1 MHTVLK
7 NKQVAEFMTLF
18 YIVQIVVSN
27 TLLTCSWAGRT

>member
-1 MHTVLK
+1 MNTVLK
-7 NKQVAEFMTLF
+7 NKQAEEFMTLF